1 MNRSKDD
8 RPTIDGEV
16 ARYLKEM
23 RIPLRLAATTESG
36 WPLVLSLWYV
46 LDSGKLWCATQNTAK
61 IVHYLEA
68 DSRCAFEVASEQPP
82 YRGVRGQGRVRL
94 SSERGEEVLETLLD
108 RYLGGRDSP
117 LARRLL
123 AKRETEVAIEITPV
137 TLFVRDCTQRMRGS
151 VAG

>member
-1 MNRSKDD
+1 MNRPKDS

-23 RIPLRLAATTESG
+23 RIPLRLAAVTESG

-46 LDSGKLWCATQNTAK
+46 LDDGKLWCATQNTAK

-68 DSRCAFEVASEQPP
+68 DPRCAFEVASEQPP
-82 YRGVRGQGRVRL
+82 YRGVRGQGRARL
-94 SSERGEEVLETLLD
+94 SSERGEEVLKILLD
-108 RYLGGRDSP
+108 RYLGGSDSP

-137 TLFVRDCTQRMRGS
+137 TLFVWDYTQRMRGS